1 METGRRLRG
10 HQAWRPLGEEVCR
23 VGGAV
28 REAQVASARA
38 VERVKA
44 VEARARLVEVRDA
57 DGDETTIE
65 RGSNGR
71 ATAIVGPD
79 GHRTELTYDSN
90 GFLATVTNP
99 RGERVAMTTAT
110 NGLLQSMTDPRGG
123 QYRFVYDTL
132 GRLFSDSSAA
142 GYVQS
147 LSRTATDTSSTVT
160 HVDNLGRSTSYRWDR
175 FSLTSEKRTVTSPA
189 GLVTTS
195 TTFQNDS
202 TVTVTPDGTTMM
214 AVNVGDS
221 RFGSQAP
228 VLRRAETR
236 LPSGMTSVVTAS
248 RTATLSN
255 AADPLSLTTLLDT
268 VRVNNRVYRSQ
279 YTRANRTLVT
289 TSPAG
294 RTTTTVY
301 DSAGRVLRTKVP
313 GLDSAVYTYDSR
325 GRLTQAQSG
334 GRIST
339 FAYDAQGRLLS
350 TTDPLGR
357 RDSLF
362 YDTADRL
369 TRRVLP
375 DGRAVTFAYDS
386 SGNLTSVT
394 PPGKPAH
401 TFVYAPADRLAEYD
415 PPTNGLP
422 VSATGYVYNTAGQV
436 TVLRRAVGDSIRFVY
451 DGAGRPS
458 SVVFDRGT
466 LGFSYNGT
474 TGNLTSMSAPGGQG
488 LAFTYDGALPTSVTW
503 SGTVSG
509 STAVAYNSDFRVTS
523 QTVNGANAVSF
534 GYDADGLLT
543 QAGGLGLRRASNN
556 GRLDADS
563 ITVSGATQRSTYGYD
578 NHGALNQLTARRGTD
593 TLFATSYVRDS
604 LSRITQLTERVNG
617 TTQVVAFTYDSVG
630 RLSSV
635 TRNGTPTASYTYDL
649 NGNRATKTTSGGT
662 QTAVVDDQDR
672 LTSYGGATYA
682 YTAHGDLQRKIV
694 GTDTTEYTYDA
705 LGNLTRVELP
715 NGTVIGYLL
724 DAMNRRIGKTVNDT
738 LVRAWLYQGQ
748 LTPVAE
754 LDGSGTVVS
763 RFVYATGVNVPDYLV
778 RGDST
783 YRLIRD
789 HLGSVR
795 LVVNVAS
802 GTVAQRVSYDEFGI
816 ETENTNPGWQ
826 PFGYAGGLTDSQTG
840 LVRFGARD
848 YDPVAGRWTAKDPIG
863 FAGRDTNLYAYA
875 FNDPVGNIDPTG
887 KVVPLLLLGWAILE
901 AGLTALDILDAW
913 ETVTNPCIRPA
924 AKAASLGML
933 LAGLFLPGG
942 GYSKADDVLEKADD
956 ALDAARSVSTGRTVP
971 KDLREQLA
979 MEEVMSNPMGTTPPR
994 MPAMSDTKNGLLA
1007 EDGWVKRTQRVNGI
1021 EIHYVENIRT
1031 KQVLDFKFKDG
1042 L

>member
-1 METGRRLRG
+1 ML
-10 HQAWRPLGEEVCR
+10 
-23 VGGAV
+23 
-28 REAQVASARA
+28 
-38 VERVKA
+38 
-44 VEARARLVEVRDA
+44 RAR
-57 DGDETTIE
+57 
-65 RGSNGR
+65 
-71 ATAIVGPD
+71 
-79 GHRTELTYDSN
+79 
-90 GFLATVTNP
+90 
-99 RGERVAMTTAT
+99 
-110 NGLLQSMTDPRGG
+110 GLI
-123 QYRFVYDTL
+123 
-132 GRLFSDSSAA
+132 A
-142 GYVQS
+142 
-147 LSRTATDTSSTVT
+147 
-160 HVDNLGRSTSYRWDR
+160 
-175 FSLTSEKRTVTSPA
+175 
-189 GLVTTS
+189 
-195 TTFQNDS
+195 
-202 TVTVTPDGTTMM
+202 
-214 AVNVGDS
+214 
-221 RFGSQAP
+221 
-228 VLRRAETR
+228 
-236 LPSGMTSVVTAS
+236 
-248 RTATLSN
+248 
-255 AADPLSLTTLLDT
+255 
-268 VRVNNRVYRSQ
+268 
-279 YTRANRTLVT
+279 
-289 TSPAG
+289 
-294 RTTTTVY
+294 
-301 DSAGRVLRTKVP
+301 
-313 GLDSAVYTYDSR
+313 
-325 GRLTQAQSG
+325 
-334 GRIST
+334 
-339 FAYDAQGRLLS
+339 
-350 TTDPLGR
+350 
-357 RDSLF
+357 
-362 YDTADRL
+362 
-369 TRRVLP
+369 P

-401 TFVYAPADRLAEYD
+401 TFVYAPADRLAQYN

-543 QAGGLGLRRASNN
+543 QAGGLGLRRATNN

-563 ITVSGATQRSTYGYD
+563 ITVGGATQRSTYGYD

-672 LTSYGGATYA
+672 LTSYGGATYQ
-682 YTAHGDLQRKIV
+682 YTAHGDLRRKIV

-715 NGTVIGYLL
+715 NGTAIGYLL

-783 YRLIRD
+783 YRIIRD

-848 YDPVAGRWTAKDPIG
+848 YDPVAVRWTAKDPIG
-863 FAGRDTNLYAYA
+863 FAGGPTGLYEYA
-875 FNDPVGNIDPTG
+875 DSDPVNVVDPF
-887 KVVPLLLLGWAILE
+887 
-901 AGLTALDILDAW
+901 GLFGLRD
-913 ETVTNPCIRPA
+913 
-924 AKAASLGML
+924 AAS
-933 LAGLFLPGG
+933 FLPVVG
-942 GYSKADDVLEKADD
+942 SALD
-956 ALDAARSVSTGRTVP
+956 ALDAVRCGNYGMAALNLGLAAMDATGMGAIAKGLAVGTMKWSARQS
-971 KDLREQLA
+971 
-979 MEEVMSNPMGTTPPR
+979 
-994 MPAMSDTKNGLLA
+994 
-1007 EDGWVKRTQRVNGI
+1007 I
-1021 EIHYVENIRT
+1021 
-1031 KQVLDFKFKDG
+1031 KQVRGSSSSWAQLRRGLQKIGEVVRNSGATPRRDWLTTDHIFFKQKDNWPNELLNHPANLQTG
-1042 L
+1042 VPQWLNSAFEHMTPLERAAHLPTWMKIGAGGVASTAAGATVVGCGCN